1 MGNDA
6 RTADSPCPICGSD
19 LENEPSSTPGDMAC
33 PRCGYR
39 QWFAWDER
47 GDEQI
52 ITPSVAMLPGESVGK
67 LCASFAPRPDAH
79 VVIDLSRVQ
88 FVASEALARLIT
100 FKQKVRAENG
110 RLTLRGMSSSL
121 LEVFRICR
129 LDQVFELE

>member
-1 MGNDA
+1 
-6 RTADSPCPICGSD
+6 
-19 LENEPSSTPGDMAC
+19 
-33 PRCGYR
+33 
-39 QWFAWDER
+39 
-47 GDEQI
+47 
-52 ITPSVAMLPGESVGK
+52 MLPGESVGK